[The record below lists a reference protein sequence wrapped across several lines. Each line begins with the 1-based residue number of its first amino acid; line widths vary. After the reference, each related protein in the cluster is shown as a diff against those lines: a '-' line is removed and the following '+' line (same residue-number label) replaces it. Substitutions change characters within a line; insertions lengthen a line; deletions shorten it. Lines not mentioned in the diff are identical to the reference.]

1 MNQFED
7 ERKKYIVN
15 IQNLNSHVLT
25 LNNSISEMK
34 KSVIN

>member
-15 IQNLNSHVLT
+15 IQNLNSQVLT

-34 KSVIN
+34 KSVVN

>member
-15 IQNLNSHVLT
+15 IQNLNSQVLT

-34 KSVIN
+34 KNVVN